1 MRESFKQKL
10 IRNIFTSKVFL
21 FILIIAT
28 IWVVLICL
36 KITSKRYQMAKEIF
50 NIQQQISQ
58 LKKENQDLSVAIES
72 FNNPSFLEKE
82 AKRRLNL
89 RKEGEEVVIL
99 PKNEFSDNQTT
110 TQANLENN
118 GQDQAG
124 EGENNGQADNKEES
138 NLAKWWRYFFK

>member
-1 MRESFKQKL
+1 
-10 IRNIFTSKVFL
+10 
-21 FILIIAT
+21 
-28 IWVVLICL
+28 
-36 KITSKRYQMAKEIF
+36 MAKEIF

>member
-36 KITSKRYQMAKEIF
+36 KITSKRYQMAREIN
-50 NIQQQISQ
+50 NINQEIER
-58 LKKENQDLSVAIES
+58 LKQNNQNLTALIES
-72 FNNPSFLEKE
+72 FNNQSFLEKE

-110 TQANLENN
+110 TPETNSASL
-118 GQDQAG
+118 AG
-124 EGENNGQADNKEES
+124 SSNQNQVVDNKEEP
-138 NLAKWWRYFFK
+138 NFQKWWRYFFK

>member
-10 IRNIFTSKVFL
+10 IRNIFTSKIFL

-36 KITSKRYQMAKEIF
+36 KITSKRYQMAREIN
-50 NIQQQISQ
+50 NINQEIER
-58 LKKENQDLSVAIES
+58 LKQNNQNLTALIES
-72 FNNPSFLEKE
+72 FNNQSFLEKE

-124 EGENNGQADNKEES
+124 EGENK
-138 NLAKWWRYFFK
+138 

>member
-1 MRESFKQKL
+1 MQSSLKEKL
-10 IRNIFTSKVFL
+10 ARKVFTSKGFL
-21 FILIIAT
+21 FLLIIAT

-36 KITSKRYQMAKEIF
+36 KITNKRYQMAREIS
-50 NIQQQISQ
+50 NIQQEIDQ
-58 LKKENQDLSVAIES
+58 LKKENQDLAVAIES

-110 TQANLENN
+110 TPEINQENSFSN
-118 GQDQAG
+118 ESQNQSV
-124 EGENNGQADNKEES
+124 NKKEES

>member
-36 KITSKRYQMAKEIF
+36 KITNKRYQMAKEIA

-58 LKKENQDLSVAIES
+58 LKKENQDLTIAIES

-99 PKNEFSDNQTT
+99 PKNEFSNIQTT

-138 NLAKWWRYFFK
+138 NLAK

>member
-10 IRNIFTSKVFL
+10 IRNIFTSKIFL

-36 KITSKRYQMAKEIF
+36 KITSKRYQMAREIN
-50 NIQQQISQ
+50 NINQEIER
-58 LKKENQDLSVAIES
+58 LKQNNQNLTALIES
-72 FNNPSFLEKE
+72 FNNQSFLEKE

-110 TQANLENN
+110 TPETNSASL
-118 GQDQAG
+118 AG
-124 EGENNGQADNKEES
+124 SSNQNQVVDNKEEP
-138 NLAKWWRYFFK
+138 NFQKWWRYFFK

>member
-110 TQANLENN
+110 TPETNSASL
-118 GQDQAG
+118 AG
-124 EGENNGQADNKEES
+124 SSNQNQVVDNKEEP
-138 NLAKWWRYFFK
+138 NFQKWWRYFFK

>member
-10 IRNIFTSKVFL
+10 IRNIFTSKIFL

-36 KITSKRYQMAKEIF
+36 KITSKRYQMAREIN
-50 NIQQQISQ
+50 NINQEIER
-58 LKKENQDLSVAIES
+58 LKQNNQNLTALIEP
-72 FNNPSFLEKE
+72 FNNQSFLEKE

-110 TQANLENN
+110 TPETNSASL
-118 GQDQAG
+118 AG
-124 EGENNGQADNKEES
+124 SSNQNQVVDNKEEP
-138 NLAKWWRYFFK
+138 NFQKWWRYFFK